1 MNHAILNKESL
12 GEFWKI
18 EVRLNPA
25 NDSEAT
31 SEVVDNYLY
40 FGLTELGNYSV
51 VELLG
56 QQGNIYT
63 LRVFISP
70 Y

>member
-1 MNHAILNKESL
+1 MNHSILKKESL

-25 NDSEAT
+25 NDSEAA
-31 SEVVDNYLY
+31 SEVVENHLY
-40 FGLTELGNYSV
+40 FGLKELGNYSV

-63 LRVFISP
+63 LRAFISP